1 MAVGG
6 ELAQEQDDRVLL
18 VLEPRIRLGDDDGGG
33 GDDDGGGGDDEDN
46 DEHELVQDLFTSV
59 FLHISYFQ
67 VLSNEESSTRTFHRT
82 TSAQVN
88 LITDYFEEIE
98 MRAGEREKKG
108 MKNEKRKRRWRE
120 WSQIT
125 EKDQGVQMPAKVD
138 FRNSQVT
145 LDEANAML
153 AEFESDKETAMDTLT
168 DGDEGIQVGQIPSY
182 NFENLCLVFLILIRQ
197 YCR

>member
-1 MAVGG
+1 M
-6 ELAQEQDDRVLL
+6 
-18 VLEPRIRLGDDDGGG
+18 
-33 GDDDGGGGDDEDN
+33 
-46 DEHELVQDLFTSV
+46 
-59 FLHISYFQ
+59 
-67 VLSNEESSTRTFHRT
+67 LSNEESSTRTFHRT

-88 LITDYFEEIE
+88 LITDYCEEIE
-98 MRAGEREKKG
+98 MRAGERERKEKVKAE
-108 MKNEKRKRRWRE
+108 KNEKRKRRWRE

-138 FRNSQVT
+138 FCQSQVT

-182 NFENLCLVFLILIRQ
+182 NLFLRT
-197 YCR
+197 CVWFS